1 MKILI
6 KYLKQLFA
14 INNVSNSEELTIWCN
29 DLNAAERLWQE
40 VYIPDGWDVKEPIDL
55 KWNWK
60 RFEYQYMFKLIKK

>member
-6 KYLKQLFA
+6 KYLKQIFA
-14 INNVSNSEELTIWCN
+14 IDNVSNSSELTIWCN

-40 VYIPDGWDVKEPIDL
+40 VYMPDGWDVKEPIDT

-60 RFEYQYMFKLIKK
+60 RFDYEYRFKLIKK